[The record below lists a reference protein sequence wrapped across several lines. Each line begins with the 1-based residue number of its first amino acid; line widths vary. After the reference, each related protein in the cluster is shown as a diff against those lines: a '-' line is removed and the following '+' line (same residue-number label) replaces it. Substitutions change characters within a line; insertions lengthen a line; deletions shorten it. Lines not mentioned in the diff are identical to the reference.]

1 MSAKLI
7 HRGWLRRTVEVSL
20 PDGPHVVEYD
30 GKGLGFEQVSVDG
43 AVIRKTCWYWFVPLF
58 EFKLGGWPGVV
69 EVRIWPW
76 LLLRSLVLRVGD
88 RVVYAEGVNVVAKER
103 AGPPSDW
110 AELA

>member
-7 HRGWLRRTVEVSL
+7 HRGWLRRAIEFSL

-30 GKGLGFEQVSVDG
+30 GRGIGFEHVSVDG
-43 AVIRKTCWYWFVPLF
+43 AVLRKTCWFWFVPRF

-69 EVRIWPW
+69 EVRVWPW
-76 LLLRSLVLRVGD
+76 LLLRSLMLRVGD
-88 RVVYAEGVNVVAKER
+88 RVVYAEGVNVGAKKL
-103 AGPPSDW
+103 AGLPSDW